1 MSEMK
6 ELATDEEKKSEGGDI
21 EMQIQARRSSTSKS
35 KRMMAFAASEHR
47 GTGAHNI
54 EPEEVTAQRKESFIA
69 STGLSSEEADRRL
82 QQYGRNQLPDDS
94 VPKWYLLLSQFW
106 KPMAIMLWI
115 AAIVEGAIQQFADM
129 GILLGI
135 LFINAF
141 IAFYETIKAGDAV
154 AALKRTLIPTATV
167 CRDGE
172 FKAMDATQ
180 LVPGDLVLLASGSAV
195 PADCIVNDGEI
206 QVDEAALTGESLPA
220 PKYRGDSC
228 KMGSTVVQG
237 ETHGTVESTG
247 GNTFVGRTA
256 KLLTVSASFL
266 HLAPAVCE

>member
-1 MSEMK
+1 MK
-6 ELATDEEKKSEGGDI
+6 SLSTDEEKKSEGGDI
-21 EMQIQARRSSTSKS
+21 EMQIRARRSSTSRS
-35 KRMMAFAASEHR
+35 KRMMVFAASVHR
-47 GTGAHNI
+47 GTGAHDL
-54 EPEEVTAQRKESFIA
+54 EPEEVAAQRKESFVA
-69 STGLSSEEADRRL
+69 STGLGSEEADRRL
-82 QQYGRNQLPDDS
+82 QQYGKNQLPDNS
-94 VPKWYLLLSQFW
+94 VPKWYVLLSQFW
-106 KPMAIMLWI
+106 KPMSIMLWI
-115 AAIVEGAIQQFADM
+115 AVIVEGAIQQFADM

-135 LFINAF
+135 LFINAS

-172 FKAMDATQ
+172 FKTMDAWL

-195 PADCIVNDGEI
+195 PADCHVNEGDIE
-206 QVDEAALTGESLPA
+206 VDEAALTGESLPA

-237 ETHGTVESTG
+237 EVHGTVKATG

-256 KLLTVSASFL
+256 KLLTVRLITSLCCSI
-266 HLAPAVCE
+266 HEP